1 MIKTRLKFCVFDPDR
16 FGNDRYYVR
25 KPGSKKIRIRER
37 FADKDGNVTR
47 EFMAAYWTALNGLSA
62 GNPQPAPLPREKTFR
77 WLTDQYFR
85 SEEFK
90 RFDPATQKDKLSV
103 LNRFCATAGSLPFSA
118 FRKEDVERSR
128 DKRSSTP
135 GAADKLVKYLRSL
148 FKWAV
153 ERDHAKTNP
162 AIGVKKINETEGFH
176 TWTPSQIAT
185 YRAHHKIGTK
195 ARLALEIMLNIGA
208 RRSDACRLGRQ
219 HESGEYLEFVAWK
232 GRNKQ
237 KTRKLIVARF
247 TQELRAALDQTPVG
261 DLTYLINDQ
270 GRPFTIAGFGNKMRE
285 WCDAAGLH
293 QCSSHGLR
301 KASAVAMAESGATAP
316 ELCALF
322 GWSKLETAEV
332 YIREARKRVMVDN
345 AFTRLDEHRKQK
357 SVSLAGQKREG
368 ETNRGIKYGKSKQN

>member
-1 MIKTRLKFCVFDPDR
+1 MIKTRLRYCVFDPDR
-16 FGNDRYYVR
+16 KGNDRYYVR
-25 KPGSKKIRIRER
+25 KPGHKKIRIREL
-37 FADKDGNVTR
+37 FADEHGNVTR
-47 EFMAAYWTALNGLSA
+47 EFMAAYWSVLNGLKANQSVA
-62 GNPQPAPLPREKTFR
+62 GKVPREKTFD
-77 WLTDQYFR
+77 WLIDQYYR
-85 SEEFK
+85 SEEFR
-90 RFDPATQKDKLSV
+90 RFDPATQKDKRSV
-103 LNRFCATAGSLPFSA
+103 LDRFCQTAGSLPFA
-118 FRKEDVERSR
+118 ALRKEDVERSR

-153 ERDHAKTNP
+153 EKRHAKINP
-162 AIGVKKINETEGFH
+162 AVGIQKINETTGFH
-176 TWTPSQIAT
+176 TWTPSEIHI
-185 YRAHHKIGTK
+185 YRVHHGMGTK

-219 HESGEYLEFVAWK
+219 HELGEYLEFVAWK
-232 GRNKQ
+232 GRNKE

-247 TQELRAALDQTPVG
+247 TNELRTALARTAIG

-285 WCDAAGLH
+285 WCDAAGLP
-293 QCSSHGLR
+293 QCSAHGLR

-332 YIREARKRVMVDN
+332 YIREGRKRVMVDN
-345 AFTRLDEHRKQK
+345 AFTRLDEYRKQK
-357 SVSLAGQKREG
+357 NVSLTGHEWAN
-368 ETNRGIKYGKSKQN
+368 ETGRKNSHGKSKEK